1 MFRDYKRLNSA
12 TINSFDETSHT
23 FQAIGNNF
31 WSIFLKISTQKSI
44 KIPLILK
51 NIPNISP
58 NVTVKLIEKKLI
70 RKLFVDL
77 FSVLTYFFESSIKAS
92 AVSSPKV
99 TDYLQ

>member
-31 WSIFLKISTQKSI
+31 WSIFLKFSTQKSI

-58 NVTVKLIEKKLI
+58 NSKINRKKINPKTICRFIFSLDL
-70 RKLFVDL
+70 LFRIINQS
-77 FSVLTYFFESSIKAS
+77 FSSQQ
-92 AVSSPKV
+92 PKG
-99 TDYLQ
+99 D